1 MARSASSSWAW
12 LLVSLVV
19 LSPCVLVSVLAVD
32 KFELVWNELLDS
44 RRALH
49 DVFQIYDFLAPAEEP
64 LRDLVE
70 DGIDLPASSPASSAE
85 LFKSITAALALC
97 TTVALRINKRG
108 KKLHVEHEYG
118 AEVAK
123 EFDAVDPLGEKGS
136 ADNKELKKALEKV
149 KAKKPSP
156 SSSRAKPSSSSRK
169 PESFRPKRTLGLAV
183 KNAKEPF
190 AWSDIARLVR
200 LRCKDDSGICSW
212 IVAVAAAVSFAGF
225 CRYSDLRVL
234 RWEDVSFLPTYL
246 EFRFVK
252 RKNDQHRLCGKVR
265 VAKMHGA
272 VVCVYGLLRRYQ
284 AVMIRWATP
293 TLPVFPGFSGTVLR
307 HKGELGM
314 VPSSSP
320 IEYPT
325 FRRYLARWLGPLL
338 TPAMT
343 ETAFLSRFGTQSSRS
358 GGASAAANADIPFAT
373 WGQHGGWKSTSAQL
387 RYMGLDEEHVLSV
400 SRAILSLAEED
411 ERDDGDDDGSPSD
424 TDSNPSRE
432 TT

>member
-1 MARSASSSWAW
+1 MARSASLSWAW
-12 LLVSLVV
+12 LLVSLVR
-19 LSPCVLVSVLAVD
+19 D
-32 KFELVWNELLDS
+32 LD
-44 RRALH
+44 
-49 DVFQIYDFLAPAEEP
+49 DVFQIYDLLAPAEEP

-70 DGIDLPASSPASSAE
+70 DGTDLPASSPASSAE
-85 LFKSITAALALC
+85 LFKTITAALALC

-108 KKLHVEHEYG
+108 QKLHVEHEYG

-123 EFDAVDPLGEKGS
+123 EFDAVYPLGEKGS

-149 KAKKPSP
+149 KAKKPSS

-169 PESFRPKRTLGLAV
+169 PEPSRRGSDNRREGGRREEKSPPAKRTLGLAV

-190 AWSDIARLVR
+190 AWSDIAKLVR

-293 TLPVFPGFSGTVLR
+293 TLPVFPGFSGTALR
-307 HKGELGM
+307 HKGELGI

-325 FRRYLARWLGPLL
+325 FRRYLAGWLGPLL
-338 TPAMT
+338 THAMT
-343 ETAFLSRFGTQSSRS
+343 ESAFLTRFGTQSSRS

-373 WGQHGGWKSTSAQL
+373 WDQHGGWKSTSAQL

-411 ERDDGDDDGSPSD
+411 ELDDSDGDGSPSD
-424 TDSNPSRE
+424 TDSDPSRDA
-432 TT
+432 T